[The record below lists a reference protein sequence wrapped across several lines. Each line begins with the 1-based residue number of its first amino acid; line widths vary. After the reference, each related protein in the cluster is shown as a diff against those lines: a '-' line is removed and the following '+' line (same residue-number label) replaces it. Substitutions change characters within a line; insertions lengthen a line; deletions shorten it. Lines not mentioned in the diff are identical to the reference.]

1 MAIKINYAGQQMSVA
16 QGIEQAKELI
26 NKKQFVEAEALA
38 RTVLKRAPKS
48 HVCKQILGIA
58 LAEQNDPG
66 KKTEAL
72 KVCAAAVEA
81 QPDNPN
87 YVNVLANV
95 LGQVGEFERTEKL

>member
-38 RTVLKRAPKS
+38 RIVLKRAPKS

-66 KKTEAL
+66 KKT
-72 KVCAAAVEA
+72 AVF
-81 QPDNPN
+81 
-87 YVNVLANV
+87 LANP
-95 LGQVGEFERTEKL
+95 KLK